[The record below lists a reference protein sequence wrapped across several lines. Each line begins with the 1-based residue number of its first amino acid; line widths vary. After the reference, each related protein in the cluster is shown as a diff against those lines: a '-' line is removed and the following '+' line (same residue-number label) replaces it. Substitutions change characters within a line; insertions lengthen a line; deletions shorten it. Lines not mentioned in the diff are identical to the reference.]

1 MAGISNSNFYI
12 DNGTLDTLKDNYNTS
27 IKSLT
32 ELYFDLEQEVN
43 NIEGNEF
50 WKGESFNKFKE
61 NFDDWKME
69 YLENLTELV
78 QLKEFVE
85 EVKATSEKLIEQR
98 DSLKTSLEVWYVK
111 RYFHGWL
118 QRM

>member
-50 WKGESFNKFKE
+50 WKGES
-61 NFDDWKME
+61 
-69 YLENLTELV
+69 
-78 QLKEFVE
+78 
-85 EVKATSEKLIEQR
+85 I
-98 DSLKTSLEVWYVK
+98 
-111 RYFHGWL
+111 
-118 QRM
+118 